1 MIDLN
6 KLKVKIFLDTANLQ
20 TIKTSLQKYPFIKG
34 FTINPSLMHK
44 EGVRNYEQY
53 CNEALRI
60 SSNLPISFEVFSDD
74 IKKMEDEARIINSW
88 GGNSYVK
95 IPITNT
101 KGISTKEVINNL
113 NKDGIKVNVTAI
125 FTVEQVLEIMNCF
138 DNSTNAI
145 ISVFAGRIADS
156 GVDPMETMI
165 KCSEVISSKKN
176 VELLWASSREILNI
190 FQAEESNS
198 NIITIAPDILEKIK
212 FLNKNLNKFSLDT
225 VNDFFKDA
233 SSAGFNILEK
243 DS

>member
-20 TIKTSLQKYPFIKG
+20 AIKTSLQKYPFIKG
-34 FTINPSLMHK
+34 FTTNPSLMHK

-113 NKDGIKVNVTAI
+113 NKDGIKLNVTAI
-125 FTVEQVLEIMNCF
+125 FTLDQINEILDYINKNTYCIL
-138 DNSTNAI
+138 SI
-145 ISVFAGRIADS
+145 FAGRVADT
-156 GVDPMETMI
+156 GIDPI
-165 KCSEVISSKKN
+165 P
-176 VELLWASSREILNI
+176 I
-190 FQAEESNS
+190 FAK
-198 NIITIAPDILEKIK
+198 A
-212 FLNKNLNKFSLDT
+212 KNL
-225 VNDFFKDA
+225 VNNYIFVPR
-233 SSAGFNILEK
+233 
-243 DS
+243 

>member
-20 TIKTSLQKYPFIKG
+20 AIKTSLQKYPFIKG
-34 FTINPSLMHK
+34 FTTNPSLMHK
-44 EGVRNYEQY
+44 EGVKNYEQY
-53 CNEALRI
+53 CKEALRI

-113 NKDGIKVNVTAI
+113 NKDGIKLNVTAI

-145 ISVFAGRIADS
+145 ISVFAGRIADA
-156 GVDPMETMI
+156 GKDPLPVM
-165 KCSEVISSKKN
+165 SEV
-176 VELLWASSREILNI
+176 V
-190 FQAEESNS
+190 
-198 NIITIAPDILEKIK
+198 
-212 FLNKNLNKFSLDT
+212 
-225 VNDFFKDA
+225 
-233 SSAGFNILEK
+233 NILEDYQNIEDYIENFLK
-243 DS
+243 WMNLKEELESLGYLEK

>member
-34 FTINPSLMHK
+34 FTTNPSLMHK
-44 EGVRNYEQY
+44 ESVRNYKQY

-145 ISVFAGRIADS
+145 ISVFAGRIADA
-156 GVDPMETMI
+156 GQDPLPIM
-165 KCSEVISSKKN
+165 SEV
-176 VELLWASSREILNI
+176 VEILQNYPI
-190 FQAEESNS
+190 
-198 NIITIAPDILEKIK
+198 
-212 FLNKNLNKFSLDT
+212 
-225 VNDFFKDA
+225 
-233 SSAGFNILEK
+233 
-243 DS
+243 

>member
-20 TIKTSLQKYPFIKG
+20 AIKTSLQKYPFIKG
-34 FTINPSLMHK
+34 FTTNPSLMHK

-113 NKDGIKVNVTAI
+113 NKDGIKLNVTAI
-125 FTVEQVLEIMNCF
+125 FTVEPRNY
-138 DNSTNAI
+138 
-145 ISVFAGRIADS
+145 
-156 GVDPMETMI
+156 
-165 KCSEVISSKKN
+165 
-176 VELLWASSREILNI
+176 EL
-190 FQAEESNS
+190 F
-198 NIITIAPDILEKIK
+198 
-212 FLNKNLNKFSLDT
+212 
-225 VNDFFKDA
+225 
-233 SSAGFNILEK
+233 
-243 DS
+243 